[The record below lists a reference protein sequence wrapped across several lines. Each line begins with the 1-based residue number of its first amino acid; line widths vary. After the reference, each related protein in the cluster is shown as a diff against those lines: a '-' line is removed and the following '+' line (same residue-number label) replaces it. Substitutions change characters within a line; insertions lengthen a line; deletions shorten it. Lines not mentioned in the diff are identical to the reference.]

1 MDIINVIVPSS
12 CEAVDAGRGNHVVL
26 SYNGKELVVKV
37 NYHKFIYKNS
47 DRTVC
52 PCRVLNAAI
61 AYSATLA
68 AANHDTNI
76 LQIDSLFCMDNMI
89 LEITAVQ
96 ADHVKAAIISP
107 SSCMGEILQ
116 YHNKEFV
123 AQQVSEYIR
132 LT

>member
-1 MDIINVIVPSS
+1 MDITNAIVPSS

-52 PCRVLNAAI
+52 PCRVPNVAI

-76 LQIDSLFCMDNMI
+76 LQIDSLFRMDNMI

-96 ADHVKAAIISP
+96 ADHVEAAIISP

-123 AQQVSEYIR
+123 AQQVSEYIW